1 MRGPFLN
8 ASIAVT
14 CYGHCPSGAAAVRR
28 GAEAGLRD
36 GHGAEGWH
44 CSSLTMVASLQGA
57 EVLQRGVGGCG
68 SRMARTAA
76 FAPEV
81 RWRCCRPGR
90 GTILLSQSRTYWHW
104 IDKVLCQ
111 GSAFVLT
118 LALTS
123 SGPGNTALT
132 SIVLVEVT

>member
-1 MRGPFLN
+1 MNLAPEKLDEGENLVPKKL
-8 ASIAVT
+8 
-14 CYGHCPSGAAAVRR
+14 GACDVNLVSFGQNLKDAAT
-28 GAEAGLRD
+28 
-36 GHGAEGWH
+36 
-44 CSSLTMVASLQGA
+44 SSERPLH
-57 EVLQRGVGGCG
+57 QRGIGGCG

-104 IDKVLCQ
+104 KDKVLCQ
-111 GSAFVLT
+111 GSALVLA
-118 LALTS
+118 LALTR